1 MPHPEPRGYS
11 DPMSITTTSV
21 LLSARDAGVLT
32 LTLNRPEVL
41 NGLTDEVLDAV
52 AEGCRDA
59 AKDDSVRVVV
69 ITGAGRG
76 FCSGQDLRGGIT
88 SGDADIRGHLRDH
101 YVPMIKAIREL
112 EKPVVASVN
121 GVAAGAGMSLALAAD
136 FRIAGES
143 ATFIQAFVRIGL
155 VPDAGSSYFLPRLV
169 GTARALELAML
180 GETVD
185 SAEALRLGLVHRVV
199 DDAHL
204 AHATADFAT
213 RLARAPR
220 SAGLIKRLINQSL
233 DNDLDTQLERE
244 GEAQDIAA
252 HSDDFGAGLTA
263 FMSKH
268 TPEFTGH

>member
-1 MPHPEPRGYS
+1 
-11 DPMSITTTSV
+11 MSISTAPV
-21 LLSARDAGVLT
+21 VLSANEAGVLT
-32 LTLNRPEVL
+32 VTLNRPEVL

-52 AEGCRDA
+52 AAGCRQA
-59 AKDDSVRVVV
+59 ADDDGIRVVV

-76 FCSGQDLRGGIT
+76 FCSGQDLRAGLE
-88 SGDADIRGHLRDH
+88 SGAVDIREHLRNH
-101 YVPMIKAIREL
+101 YVPMIRAMREL
-112 EKPVVASVN
+112 EKPVIASVN

-169 GTARALELAML
+169 GTAKALELAML

-199 DDAHL
+199 PDAHL
-204 AHATADFAT
+204 GHATADFAA

-220 SAGLIKRLINQSL
+220 SAGLAKQLILQSL
-233 DNDLDTQLERE
+233 DNDLDEQLQRE
-244 GEAQDIAA
+244 EEAQVLASESADFAA
-252 HSDDFGAGLTA
+252 GIQGFIT
-263 FMSKH
+263 KH
-268 TPEFTGH
+268 APEFTGH

>member
-1 MPHPEPRGYS
+1 MPHPEPRRYS

-59 AKDDSVRVVV
+59 AKDDGVRVVV

-76 FCSGQDLRGGIT
+76 FCSGQDLRAGIKP
-88 SGDADIRGHLRDH
+88 GDADIRGHLRDH

-169 GTARALELAML
+169 GTAKALELAML

-204 AHATADFAT
+204 AQATADFAA

-244 GEAQDIAA
+244 EEAQDIAA

-268 TPEFTGH
+268 PPEFTGH